1 MDLNEKMISV
11 QTDFGQINGTEFEL
25 VLFLRER
32 AVTDLSLM
40 LDVELS
46 NTSESYTGTEGEND
60 IDDEL
65 GYNEYYDEESTDEEE
80 YAVDETEINDEQPK
94 SSELIDTTITTKLNK
109 FSEVIKYMD
118 EMIETDGVVVNAVE
132 VEDIINK
139 FKELDGLYE
148 VYGEFEIYKQSV

>member
-65 GYNEYYDEESTDEEE
+65 GYNEYYDEESTDIEE
-80 YAVDETEINDEQPK
+80 YAVDESEINEEQPK
-94 SSELIDTTITTKLNK
+94 SSELIDTTITTKLNR
-109 FSEVIKYMD
+109 FSEVIKYLD
-118 EMIETDGVVVNAVE
+118 EMIETDGVIVNAVE

-148 VYGEFEIYKQSV
+148 EYGEFEIYKQSA

>member
-11 QTDFGQINGTEFEL
+11 QTDFGQINGTEFDL

-80 YAVDETEINDEQPK
+80 YAVDESEINDEQPK
-94 SSELIDTTITTKLNK
+94 SSELIDTTITARLNK
-109 FSEVIKYMD
+109 FSEVIKYLD
-118 EMIETDGVVVNAVE
+118 EMIETDGVIVNAVE

-148 VYGEFEIYKQSV
+148 VYGEFEIYKQSA

>member
-118 EMIETDGVVVNAVE
+118 EMIATDGVVVNAVE

-148 VYGEFEIYKQSV
+148 VYGEFEIYKQSA